1 VAAGA
6 VAVLLALVAWFA
18 VELVTGSGQ
27 TGLAERVAGAAQAL
41 WPLTVVLSC
50 VLPGRGG
57 TRPAPVLG
65 LRAQATSGVARTG
78 RRD

>member
-1 VAAGA
+1 VAAAA

-27 TGLAERVAGAAQAL
+27 TGLAERVAGAAQAA

-50 VLPGRGG
+50 SRRARGSGRLTPVPG
-57 TRPAPVLG
+57 LQ
-65 LRAQATSGVARTG
+65 AQAASGAARTG
-78 RRD
+78 R

>member
-1 VAAGA
+1 
-6 VAVLLALVAWFA
+6 

-50 VLPGRGG
+50 ALPGRGG
-57 TRPAPVLG
+57 TRLASKPHA
-65 LRAQATSGVARTG
+65 RRTG
-78 RRD
+78 LADSRASTAWCRGNG